1 MKGRP
6 IDAVPSRPFI
16 AIRISF
22 MAELSKQDVVK
33 TDLKIAKIHQRRHS
47 DWW

>member
-22 MAELSKQDVVK
+22 MAEPSKPDVAEMTK
-33 TDLKIAKIHQRRHS
+33 KIAKIHHQRYS